1 MPLGIAMRIST
12 VISGALL
19 SATLSGCIGV
29 EPPAPTPV
37 DPYTDM
43 SRVSTVSGYVVDPE
57 AFFVLLA
64 GWPVDPE
71 DPEGSPPP
79 LLTNGIPY
87 FELSTATGAN
97 VSLVS
102 GDTRTEAITSNE
114 RGVFQVFGVPTSNS
128 TAYLM
133 RAEPS
138 AAGVQLG
145 VTVPYP
151 SPVEV
156 PVAPYVA
163 TTTLRPIVPAVQL
176 CQYQV
181 ATMVSEAGAL
191 SALALAR
198 TAEGTPTTVAD
209 LLDPSKTGGVVL
221 TWVYAPSFLADFF
234 QVPAD
239 SIQVEA
245 SAGTIYALDWAPPGV
260 AGPTQS
266 AMGYMAHP
274 AIDDPGTPDMNE
286 GHSSVGY
293 YAVVLPPGGAGG
305 PLEINFFDTTPEGG
319 PPGPFGPRPY
329 FIPPV
334 FADIQ
339 PGVSFARVFSFPGGD
354 EGPPPEETDDEP
366 RPPSPSED
374 FSIFCFPQ

>member
-1 MPLGIAMRIST
+1 MRIST
-12 VISGALL
+12 YISSALL
-19 SATLSGCIGV
+19 CASLSGCIGQ

-43 SRVSTVSGYVVDPE
+43 PRVSSVSGYVVDPE

-64 GWPVDPE
+64 GWPADPD
-71 DPEGSPPP
+71 DPEGPPP
-79 LLTNGIPY
+79 PMLNNGIPY
-87 FELSTATGAN
+87 FELSAATGAN

-102 GDTRTEAITSNE
+102 GDGQTGITTSNE

-133 RAEPS
+133 KAEPS
-138 AAGVQLG
+138 ASGVQLG
-145 VTVPYP
+145 ATVPYP
-151 SPVEV
+151 SPVEL
-156 PVAPYVA
+156 PVAPHVT
-163 TTTLRPIVPAVQL
+163 TTTLRPIVPGVPL

-198 TAEGTPTTVAD
+198 TAAGTPTTVAD
-209 LLDPSKTGGVVL
+209 LLNPSKTGGVVL
-221 TWVYAPSFLADFF
+221 TWVYSPSFLADFF
-234 QVPAD
+234 QAPAD
-239 SIQVEA
+239 NIQVE
-245 SAGTIYALDWAPPGV
+245 SSHGTIYVLDWAPPGV

-266 AMGYMAHP
+266 PMGYMAHP
-274 AIDDPGTPDMNE
+274 PVDDAGTPEDE
-286 GHSSVGY
+286 SKSSLGY
-293 YAVVLPPGGAGG
+293 YAIVLPPGGTGG
-305 PLEINFFDTTPEGG
+305 APLEVNFIDTTPEGG

-334 FADIQ
+334 VADIQ
-339 PGVSFARVFSFPGGD
+339 PGVSFARVFSFPGG
-354 EGPPPEETDDEP
+354 EEEPPPEETDDEP

-374 FSIFCFPQ
+374 FSVFCFGG